1 MRLVMNEPV
10 ERMDRPYARRWWALL
25 VLCLSL
31 LIIVMANTALT
42 VAAPDMTRDLGLSS
56 ADLQWV
62 IDGYTVPYAALMLLL
77 GAIGDKYSRR
87 GALVLGLV
95 VFGGGAVAGSLVGS
109 STGVIAAR
117 AVMGVG
123 AALIMPATLSLLAA
137 TFPRAER
144 AKAIVLWTA
153 TAGLAIAAGPLVAG
167 ALLEN
172 HGWSSTFLINVPIA
186 ALAIV
191 GALVLVPPSKAA
203 HHNRIDYVGGL
214 LSVVWI
220 GSLVYMIIEGPHF
233 GWGVK
238 AVTAAVVAGAGL
250 VLFVLW
256 ELRHP
261 RPVIDV
267 RRFANRRFA
276 GSNLAVALFF
286 LAVFGAFYY
295 LTQHLQFVLGYDAL
309 DTGVRMLPLAGAV
322 FVGSALTGY
331 LTPRIGMRFTVTAG
345 MVGGTVALALLTRV
359 DASSSYGDLVLPLVM
374 LGLAIGLAL
383 SPCTDAIMGAFPEAE
398 LGVGGAVNDTSL
410 ELGGSLGIAILG
422 SVLASSYSSHLADA
436 TAGSKLPAG
445 ALATAQDSVGA
456 GYAVA
461 QGIGDKARQL
471 GEQAAQSANAEQ
483 AAQLKAQAGQL
494 ADGARQMADA
504 VGSSFSDAVAH
515 TSLVGAV
522 ILGVGTV
529 LVAVLLPSKAR
540 TEAEAEIDADADADA
555 DADTETETGVVSE
568 TGAGSE
574 TEAGA
579 VSDTETEAGSGTDAD
594 AGSEAG
600 VGAGVST
607 GAEAPAGKPAEA
619 EKPVG
624 SEGASEGGTEAGTV
638 TPRAAV
644 S

>member
-10 ERMDRPYARRWWALL
+10 DTMDRPYARRWWALL

-42 VAAPDMTRDLGLSS
+42 VAAPDMTQDLGLSS

-87 GALVLGLV
+87 GALLLGLV

-123 AALIMPATLSLLAA
+123 AAMIMPATLSLLAA

-167 ALLEN
+167 ALLRD
-172 HGWSSTFLINVPIA
+172 HGWASTFLINVPVA
-186 ALAIV
+186 AVAIV
-191 GALVLVPPSKAA
+191 GALVLVPPSKAER
-203 HHNRIDYVGGL
+203 HGRIDYVGGV
-214 LSVVWI
+214 LSVVWV
-220 GSLVYMIIEGPHF
+220 GALVYMIIEGPHF

-238 AVTAAVVAGAGL
+238 AVGAAVVAGVAL
-250 VLFVLW
+250 VAFVLW

-261 RPVIDV
+261 RPVLDV
-267 RRFANRRFA
+267 RRFTNRRFA

-286 LAVFGAFYY
+286 LAVFGAFYF
-295 LTQHLQFVLGYDAL
+295 LTQDLQFVLGYDAWE
-309 DTGVRMLPLAGAV
+309 TGVRMLPLAGAV

-331 LTPRIGMRFTVTAG
+331 LTPRIGMRVTVTAG
-345 MVGGTVALALLTRV
+345 MVGGTAALALLTRV
-359 DASSSYGDLVLPLVM
+359 DAGSTYGDFVLPLVI

-383 SPCTDAIMGAFPEAE
+383 SPCTDAIMGAFPESE

-410 ELGGSLGIAILG
+410 ELGGSLGIALLG
-422 SVLASSYSSHLADA
+422 SVLAGSYSSHLADA
-436 TAGSKLPAG
+436 AGGTRLPGG
-445 ALATAQDSVGA
+445 ALSTAQDSVGA

-461 QGIGDKARQL
+461 QRIGEQAQQL
-471 GEQAAQSANAEQ
+471 AERAQGAGDPEQAAQW
-483 AAQLKAQAGQL
+483 KAQAGQL
-494 ADGARQMADA
+494 ADGAREMADA
-504 VGSSFSDAVAH
+504 VGASFSDAVAH
-515 TSLVGAV
+515 TSVVGAV

-529 LVAVLLPSKAR
+529 VVGVLLPGR
-540 TEAEAEIDADADADA
+540 
-555 DADTETETGVVSE
+555 
-568 TGAGSE
+568 
-574 TEAGA
+574 
-579 VSDTETEAGSGTDAD
+579 
-594 AGSEAG
+594 
-600 VGAGVST
+600 GAGVEPGST
-607 GAEAPAGKPAEA
+607 GEGDVGLPAGTGGE
-619 EKPVG
+619 VG
-624 SEGASEGGTEAGTV
+624 SAAGAG
-638 TPRAAV
+638 RR
-644 S
+644 

>member
-1 MRLVMNEPV
+1 MSMRLIRTEPV
-10 ERMDRPYARRWWALL
+10 EGMTHPYARRWWALL

-42 VAAPDMTRDLGLSS
+42 VAAPDMTQDLGLSS

-95 VFGGGAVAGSLVGS
+95 VFAGGSVAGSLVDS
-109 STGVIAAR
+109 ATGVIAAR

-144 AKAIVLWTA
+144 AKAITLWTA

-167 ALLEN
+167 ALLED
-172 HGWSSTFLINVPIA
+172 HGWASTFLINVPIA
-186 ALAIV
+186 ALAII
-191 GALVLVPPSKAA
+191 GAFVLVPPSKAG
-203 HHNRIDYVGGL
+203 HHDRIDYVGGL

-220 GSLVYMIIEGPHF
+220 GALVYMIIEGPHF

-238 AVTAAVVAGAGL
+238 AITAAVAAGL
-250 VLFVLW
+250 GLALFVVW

-261 RPVIDV
+261 RPVLDV
-267 RRFANRRFA
+267 RRFTQRRFA

-309 DTGVRMLPLAGAV
+309 DTGLRMLPLAGAV

-331 LTPRIGMRFTVTAG
+331 FTPRVGMKITVTAG
-345 MVGGTVALALLTRV
+345 MVGGTAALALLSQV
-359 DASSSYGDLVLPLVM
+359 DSGSTYGAFVAPLVV

-383 SPCTDAIMGAFPEAE
+383 SPCTDAIMGAFPETE

-422 SVLASSYSSHLADA
+422 SLLSTSYAAHLTDA
-436 TAGSKLPAG
+436 TNGSKLPAG
-445 ALATAQDSVGA
+445 ALSSAQDSVGA
-456 GYAVA
+456 GYQVA
-461 QGIGDKARQL
+461 QAIGDRAQQL
-471 GEQAAQSANAEQ
+471 AAQASQAASAGKPEQAAELKTQ
-483 AAQLKAQAGQL
+483 ATQL
-494 ADGARQMADA
+494 AQGARQMADA

-515 TSLVGAV
+515 TSLIGAV

-529 LVAVLLPSKAR
+529 LVAVLLPGKSSEKGSGNGRAEDAEG
-540 TEAEAEIDADADADA
+540 TEGAEDAASGADVLADSS
-555 DADTETETGVVSE
+555 DSPETSDSSE
-568 TGAGSE
+568 ASSASEGSE
-574 TEAGA
+574 TPE
-579 VSDTETEAGSGTDAD
+579 
-594 AGSEAG
+594 
-600 VGAGVST
+600 
-607 GAEAPAGKPAEA
+607 
-619 EKPVG
+619 
-624 SEGASEGGTEAGTV
+624 ASELTRTG
-638 TPRAAV
+638 R
-644 S
+644 

>member
-1 MRLVMNEPV
+1 MRLVMNQPV
-10 ERMDRPYARRWWALL
+10 EQMERPYARRWWALL

-42 VAAPDMTRDLGLSS
+42 VAAPDMTEDLGLSS

-95 VFGGGAVAGSLVGS
+95 VFGGGAVSGYLAGSA
-109 STGVIAAR
+109 TAVIAAR

-123 AALIMPATLSLLAA
+123 AALIMPATLSLLAS

-144 AKAIVLWTA
+144 AKAITLWTA

-167 ALLEN
+167 ALLED

-191 GALVLVPPSKAA
+191 GAFVLVPPSKAD
-203 HHNRIDYVGGL
+203 HHDRIDYVGGL

-220 GSLVYMIIEGPHF
+220 GALVYMIIEGPHF
-233 GWGVK
+233 GWGAK
-238 AVTAAVVAGAGL
+238 AIGAAVLAGVGL
-250 VLFVLW
+250 VAFVLW

-261 RPVIDV
+261 RPVLDV
-267 RRFANRRFA
+267 RRFAERRFA

-309 DTGVRMLPLAGAV
+309 DTGLRMLPLAGAV

-331 LTPRIGMRFTVTAG
+331 LTPRVGMKWTVSAG

-359 DASSSYGDLVLPLVM
+359 DAGSSYGDFVVPLVV

-383 SPCTDAIMGAFPEAE
+383 SPCTDAIMGAFPESE

-422 SVLASSYSSHLADA
+422 SLLGTSYSDHLADA
-436 TAGSKLPAG
+436 THGSKLPPS

-461 QGIGDKARQL
+461 QGIGDKARQVA
-471 GEQAAQSANAEQ
+471 GQAAQATDPQQ
-483 AAQLKAQAGQL
+483 AAQLKEQARQL
-494 ADGARQMADA
+494 SEGARQMADS

-522 ILGVGTV
+522 VLGAGTV
-529 LVAVLLPSKAR
+529 LVALLLPRK
-540 TEAEAEIDADADADA
+540 D
-555 DADTETETGVVSE
+555 
-568 TGAGSE
+568 
-574 TEAGA
+574 
-579 VSDTETEAGSGTDAD
+579 
-594 AGSEAG
+594 
-600 VGAGVST
+600 
-607 GAEAPAGKPAEA
+607 KPAEEPA
-619 EKPVG
+619 EQEEREPADVC
-624 SEGASEGGTEAGTV
+624 
-638 TPRAAV
+638 
-644 S
+644 

>member
-10 ERMDRPYARRWWALL
+10 ERMERPYARRWWALL

-87 GALVLGLV
+87 RALILGLV
-95 VFGGGAVAGSLVGS
+95 VFGGGAVFGNLADS
-109 STGVIAAR
+109 SATVIAAR

-144 AKAIVLWTA
+144 VKAITLWTA
-153 TAGLAIAAGPLVAG
+153 TAGLAIAAGPVVAG
-167 ALLEN
+167 ALLRD
-172 HGWSSTFLINVPIA
+172 HGWASTFLINVPVA
-186 ALAIV
+186 AVAIV
-191 GALVLVPPSKAA
+191 GALVLVPPSKAG
-203 HHNRIDYVGGL
+203 HHDRIDYVGGL
-214 LSVVWI
+214 LSVLWI
-220 GSLVYMIIEGPHF
+220 AALVYMIIEGPHF

-238 AVTAAVVAGAGL
+238 AVTAAVVAGVGL
-250 VLFVLW
+250 IAFVLW

-261 RPVIDV
+261 RPVLDV
-267 RRFANRRFA
+267 RRLANRRFA

-309 DTGVRMLPLAGAV
+309 ETGVRMLPLAGAV
-322 FVGSALTGY
+322 FAGSALTGY
-331 LTPRIGMRFTVTAG
+331 LTPRVGMRWTVGAG
-345 MVGGTVALALLTRV
+345 MVAGTVALALLTRV
-359 DASSSYGDLVLPLVM
+359 DAGSTYADFVPSLVV

-383 SPCTDAIMGAFPEAE
+383 SPCTDAIMGAFPESE

-422 SVLASSYSSHLADA
+422 SLLATSYDDHLTSA
-436 TAGSKLPAG
+436 TKGSGLPAD

-461 QGIGDKARQL
+461 QSIGEK
-471 GEQAAQSANAEQ
+471 AQSLAAKAAAATDPQQ
-483 AAQLKAQAGQL
+483 AAQLKQQATSL
-494 ADGARQMADA
+494 ATGAHRMAEA
-504 VGSSFSDAVAH
+504 VGASFSDAVAH
-515 TSLVGAV
+515 TSLIGAV
-522 ILGVGTV
+522 ILGIGTV
-529 LVAVLLPSKAR
+529 VVGVLLPGRETPGVAEAVET
-540 TEAEAEIDADADADA
+540 TEATAVAEPDLKQEITPESAREAVD
-555 DADTETETGVVSE
+555 
-568 TGAGSE
+568 
-574 TEAGA
+574 
-579 VSDTETEAGSGTDAD
+579 
-594 AGSEAG
+594 
-600 VGAGVST
+600 ST
-607 GAEAPAGKPAEA
+607 
-619 EKPVG
+619 
-624 SEGASEGGTEAGTV
+624 TT
-638 TPRAAV
+638 
-644 S
+644 

>member
-10 ERMDRPYARRWWALL
+10 ERTDRPYRRRWWALL

-87 GALVLGLV
+87 GALALGLV
-95 VFGGGAVAGSLVGS
+95 VFGGGAVFGYLADSAA
-109 STGVIAAR
+109 TVIAAR

-144 AKAIVLWTA
+144 AKAITLWTA
-153 TAGLAIAAGPLVAG
+153 TAGLAIAAGPVVAG
-167 ALLEN
+167 ALLKD

-186 ALAIV
+186 AV
-191 GALVLVPPSKAA
+191 ALVAAFVLVPPSKAA
-203 HHNRIDYVGGL
+203 HHDRIDVVGGL

-220 GSLVYMIIEGPHF
+220 GSLVYMIIQGPHF
-233 GWGVK
+233 GWGAK
-238 AVTAAVVAGAGL
+238 AVTAAVVAGVGL
-250 VLFVLW
+250 VLFVAW

-261 RPVIDV
+261 RPVLDV
-267 RRFANRRFA
+267 RRFAHRRFA

-309 DTGVRMLPLAGAV
+309 QTGVRMLPLAGAV
-322 FVGSALTGY
+322 FVGSALTGF
-331 LTPRIGMRFTVTAG
+331 LTPRVGMRITVTAG
-345 MVGGTVALALLTRV
+345 MVGGTAALALLTRV
-359 DASSSYGDLVLPLVM
+359 DAGSAYGDFVLPLVI

-383 SPCTDAIMGAFPEAE
+383 SPCTDAIMGAFPESE

-410 ELGGSLGIAILG
+410 ELGGSLGIALLG
-422 SVLASSYSSHLADA
+422 SVLANSYSSHLADA
-436 TAGSKLPAG
+436 TAGSRLPAST
-445 ALATAQDSVGA
+445 LDTAQDSVGA

-461 QGIGDKARQL
+461 QGIGDRARQL
-471 GEQAAQSANAEQ
+471 AEQAAHAGSAQQ
-483 AAQLKAQAGQL
+483 AAQLKTQAGQL

-504 VGSSFSDAVAH
+504 VGSSFADAVAH

-522 ILGVGTV
+522 VLGVGTV
-529 LVAVLLPSKAR
+529 LVAALLPRKDR
-540 TEAEAEIDADADADA
+540 
-555 DADTETETGVVSE
+555 
-568 TGAGSE
+568 
-574 TEAGA
+574 
-579 VSDTETEAGSGTDAD
+579 
-594 AGSEAG
+594 
-600 VGAGVST
+600 
-607 GAEAPAGKPAEA
+607 PAQPAETQA
-619 EKPVG
+619 EEREPV
-624 SEGASEGGTEAGTV
+624 AAG
-638 TPRAAV
+638 RR
-644 S
+644 

>member
-1 MRLVMNEPV
+1 MRLVMTEPA
-10 ERMDRPYARRWWALL
+10 ERMQRPYARRWWALL

-42 VAAPDMTRDLGLSS
+42 VAAPEMTRDLGLSS

-62 IDGYTVPYAALMLLL
+62 IDAYTVPYAALMLLL

-95 VFGGGAVAGSLVGS
+95 VFGGGAVFGSLADS
-109 STGVIAAR
+109 AATVIAAR

-144 AKAIVLWTA
+144 AKAITLWTA
-153 TAGLAIAAGPLVAG
+153 TAGLAIAAGPVVAG
-167 ALLEN
+167 ALLKD
-172 HGWSSTFLINVPIA
+172 HGWASTFLINVPVA
-186 ALAIV
+186 AV
-191 GALVLVPPSKAA
+191 ALVAAFALVPPSRAG
-203 HHNRIDYVGGL
+203 HQDRIDYVGGL
-214 LSVVWI
+214 LSVLWT
-220 GSLVYMIIEGPHF
+220 GSLVYMIIQGPHF
-233 GWGVK
+233 GWDTK
-238 AVTAAVVAGAGL
+238 AVAAAVVAGAGL
-250 VLFVLW
+250 VAFVLW

-261 RPVIDV
+261 RPILDV
-267 RRFANRRFA
+267 RRFTARRFA
-276 GSNLAVALFF
+276 GANLAVALFF

-309 DTGVRMLPLAGAV
+309 ATGVRMLPLAGAV

-331 LTPRIGMRFTVTAG
+331 LTPRVGMKWTVSAG
-345 MVGGTVALALLTRV
+345 MAGGTAALALLTRV
-359 DASSSYGDLVLPLVM
+359 DGTSSYGDFVAPLII

-383 SPCTDAIMGAFPEAE
+383 SPCTDAIMGSFPESE

-422 SVLASSYSSHLADA
+422 SLLSTAYSDRLSDA
-436 TAGSKLPAG
+436 VAGSRLPAS

-461 QGIGDKARQL
+461 QGIGTKARQL
-471 GEQAAQSANAEQ
+471 AAQAAHATDPHQ

-494 ADGARQMADA
+494 AQGARQMKDA
-504 VGSSFSDAVAH
+504 VGSAFADAVSH

-529 LVAVLLPSKAR
+529 AVALLLPR
-540 TEAEAEIDADADADA
+540 GTRRDAEP
-555 DADTETETGVVSE
+555 
-568 TGAGSE
+568 
-574 TEAGA
+574 
-579 VSDTETEAGSGTDAD
+579 
-594 AGSEAG
+594 
-600 VGAGVST
+600 T
-607 GAEAPAGKPAEA
+607 GAEEA
-619 EKPVG
+619 AQEPKETKEPVDDR
-624 SEGASEGGTEAGTV
+624 V
-638 TPRAAV
+638 N
-644 S
+644 

>member
-1 MRLVMNEPV
+1 MRLVMKEPV
-10 ERMDRPYARRWWALL
+10 ESTGRPYARRWWALL

-95 VFGGGAVAGSLVGS
+95 VFGGGAVLGYLAGSAA
-109 STGVIAAR
+109 TVIAAR

-144 AKAIVLWTA
+144 AKAITLWTA
-153 TAGLAIAAGPLVAG
+153 TAGLAIAAGPVVAG
-167 ALLEN
+167 ALLRD

-191 GALVLVPPSKAA
+191 GALVLVPPSKAG
-203 HHNRIDYVGGL
+203 HHDRIDYVGGL
-214 LSVVWI
+214 LSVLWT
-220 GSLVYMIIEGPHF
+220 GSLVYMIIQGPHF
-233 GWGVK
+233 GWGAE
-238 AVTAAVVAGAGL
+238 AVTAAVVAAAGL
-250 VLFVLW
+250 VAFVLW

-261 RPVIDV
+261 RPILDV
-267 RRFANRRFA
+267 RRFTDRRFA

-309 DTGVRMLPLAGAV
+309 ETGVRMLPLAGAV
-322 FVGSALTGY
+322 FVGSALTGW
-331 LTPRIGMRFTVTAG
+331 LTPRVGMKWTVGAG
-345 MVGGTVALALLTRV
+345 MVGGTTALALLTRV
-359 DASSSYGDLVLPLVM
+359 DAGSGYGDFVAPLVI

-383 SPCTDAIMGAFPEAE
+383 SPCTDAIMGAFPESE

-422 SVLASSYSSHLADA
+422 SLLGTSYGDRLTDT
-436 TAGSKLPAG
+436 TAGSGLPAG
-445 ALATAQDSVGA
+445 ALATARDSVGA

-461 QGIGDKARQL
+461 QGIGDKAHQV
-471 GEQAAQSANAEQ
+471 AARAAAAKDPQQ
-483 AAQLKAQAGQL
+483 AAQLKQQATEL
-494 ADGARQMADA
+494 ASGARQMADA
-504 VGSSFSDAVAH
+504 VGSSFAHAVAH

-529 LVAVLLPSKAR
+529 LVAVLLPRRESAASQVEEEER
-540 TEAEAEIDADADADA
+540 ETADCA
-555 DADTETETGVVSE
+555 
-568 TGAGSE
+568 AG
-574 TEAGA
+574 
-579 VSDTETEAGSGTDAD
+579 
-594 AGSEAG
+594 
-600 VGAGVST
+600 
-607 GAEAPAGKPAEA
+607 
-619 EKPVG
+619 
-624 SEGASEGGTEAGTV
+624 
-638 TPRAAV
+638 
-644 S
+644 

>member
-10 ERMDRPYARRWWALL
+10 ERMHRPYARRWWALL

-42 VAAPDMTRDLGLSS
+42 VAAPDMTQDLGLSS

-95 VFGGGAVAGSLVGS
+95 VFGGGAVAGSLVDS

-137 TFPRAER
+137 SFPRAER
-144 AKAIVLWTA
+144 AKAITLWTA

-167 ALLEN
+167 ALLQH

-191 GALVLVPPSKAA
+191 GAFVLVPPSKAA

-238 AVTAAVVAGAGL
+238 AVTAAVVAGVGL
-250 VLFVLW
+250 VLFVVW

-267 RRFANRRFA
+267 RRFAHRRFA

-331 LTPRIGMRFTVTAG
+331 LTPRIGMKITVTAG
-345 MVGGTVALALLTRV
+345 MVGGTAALALLTQV
-359 DASSSYGDLVLPLVM
+359 DSASSYGDFVLPLVI

-383 SPCTDAIMGAFPEAE
+383 SPCTDAIMGAFPESE

-445 ALATAQDSVGA
+445 ALSTAQDSVGA

-461 QGIGDKARQL
+461 QGIADKAHGL
-471 GEQAAQSANAEQ
+471 AGQAAQAGSAQQ
-483 AAQLKAQAGQL
+483 AAQLKAQADQL
-494 ADGARQMADA
+494 AHGARQMADA
-504 VGSSFSDAVAH
+504 VGSSFADAVAH

-529 LVAVLLPSKAR
+529 LVAVLLPRKGGTAP
-540 TEAEAEIDADADADA
+540 ELAEASSGVSRAAESEDAR
-555 DADTETETGVVSE
+555 ES
-568 TGAGSE
+568 
-574 TEAGA
+574 
-579 VSDTETEAGSGTDAD
+579 
-594 AGSEAG
+594 AG
-600 VGAGVST
+600 VLESDGAREPAGVLESV
-607 GAEAPAGKPAEA
+607 GAREPG
-619 EKPVG
+619 
-624 SEGASEGGTEAGTV
+624 GAADV
-638 TPRAAV
+638 P
-644 S
+644 

>member
-87 GALVLGLV
+87 GALILGLF
-95 VFGGGAVAGSLVGS
+95 VFGSGAVAGSLVDS

-123 AALIMPATLSLLAA
+123 AAMIMPATLSLLAA

-144 AKAIVLWTA
+144 AKAITLWTA
-153 TAGLAIAAGPLVAG
+153 TAGLAIAAGPLLAG
-167 ALLEN
+167 ALLE
-172 HGWSSTFLINVPIA
+172 HRSWTSTFLINVPVA
-186 ALAIV
+186 ALAVV
-191 GALVLVPPSKAA
+191 GALVLVPPSKA
-203 HHNRIDYVGGL
+203 HDKGRIDYVGGL

-238 AVTAAVVAGAGL
+238 AITAAVVAGVGL
-250 VLFVLW
+250 TLFVVW

-261 RPVIDV
+261 RPVVDV
-267 RRFANRRFA
+267 RRFTDRRFA

-295 LTQHLQFVLGYDAL
+295 LTQHLQFVLGYSAL
-309 DTGVRMLPLAGAV
+309 QTGLRMLPLAGAV

-331 LTPRIGMRFTVTAG
+331 LTPRVGMKFTVTAG
-345 MVGGTVALALLTRV
+345 MVGGTAALALLTRV
-359 DASSSYGDLVLPLVM
+359 DASSSYGDLVAPLAI

-383 SPCTDAIMGAFPEAE
+383 SPCTDAIMGAFPESE

-422 SVLASSYSSHLADA
+422 SLLATSYSGHLTDA
-436 TAGSKLPAG
+436 TAGSKLPAS
-445 ALATAQDSVGA
+445 ALTTAQDSVGA
-456 GYAVA
+456 GYGVA
-461 QGIGDKARQL
+461 QGIS
-471 GEQAAQSANAEQ
+471 EQARKAAAQAARATDPQQ
-483 AAQLKAQAGQL
+483 AAQLKGQADQL
-494 ADGARQMADA
+494 ARGARQMADA

-515 TSLVGAV
+515 TSLIGAV

-529 LVAVLLPSKAR
+529 VVALLLPRGKA
-540 TEAEAEIDADADADA
+540 TEPVEQ
-555 DADTETETGVVSE
+555 
-568 TGAGSE
+568 
-574 TEAGA
+574 
-579 VSDTETEAGSGTDAD
+579 
-594 AGSEAG
+594 
-600 VGAGVST
+600 
-607 GAEAPAGKPAEA
+607 PAA
-619 EKPVG
+619 EKERAKEEEKEREP
-624 SEGASEGGTEAGTV
+624 ASV
-638 TPRAAV
+638 R
-644 S
+644 

>member
-1 MRLVMNEPV
+1 MRLVVTEPV
-10 ERMDRPYARRWWALL
+10 ERTEGPYRRRWWALL

-87 GALVLGLV
+87 GALILGLV
-95 VFGGGAVAGSLVGS
+95 VFGGGAVAGYLAGGS
-109 STGVIAAR
+109 TAVIAAR

-144 AKAIVLWTA
+144 AKAITLWTA

-172 HGWSSTFLINVPIA
+172 HGWSSTFLINVPVA
-186 ALAIV
+186 VLAIV
-191 GALVLVPPSKAA
+191 GALVLVPPSRAA
-203 HHNRIDYVGGL
+203 HHDRIDYVGGL
-214 LSVVWI
+214 LSVASI
-220 GSLVYMIIEGPHF
+220 GALVYMIIEGPHF
-233 GWGVK
+233 GWNGR
-238 AVTAAVVAGAGL
+238 AIAAAAVAGVGL
-250 VLFVLW
+250 VAFVLW

-261 RPVIDV
+261 RPVLDV
-267 RRFANRRFA
+267 RRFTGRRFA

-309 DTGVRMLPLAGAV
+309 DTGLRMLPLAGAV

-331 LTPRIGMRFTVTAG
+331 LTPRVGMKWTVGAG
-345 MVGGTVALALLTRV
+345 MVGGTAALALLTRV
-359 DASSSYGDLVLPLVM
+359 DAGSSYGDFVLPLVV

-383 SPCTDAIMGAFPEAE
+383 SPCTDAIMGSFPESE

-422 SVLASSYSSHLADA
+422 SLLGTSYSDHLADA
-436 TAGSKLPAG
+436 AQGGKLPAS
-445 ALATAQDSVGA
+445 ALSTAQDSVGA

-461 QGIGDKARQL
+461 QGIGDQARQ
-471 GEQAAQSANAEQ
+471 AAEQ
-483 AAQLKAQAGQL
+483 AARASDPQQAAQLTAQADQL
-494 ADGARQMADA
+494 AEGARRMADA

-522 ILGVGTV
+522 VLGVGTV
-529 LVAVLLPSKAR
+529 LVTLLLPRKERAV
-540 TEAEAEIDADADADA
+540 AD
-555 DADTETETGVVSE
+555 E
-568 TGAGSE
+568 
-574 TEAGA
+574 
-579 VSDTETEAGSGTDAD
+579 
-594 AGSEAG
+594 
-600 VGAGVST
+600 
-607 GAEAPAGKPAEA
+607 PAEVR
-619 EKPVG
+619 EPELSG
-624 SEGASEGGTEAGTV
+624 IC
-638 TPRAAV
+638 
-644 S
+644 

>member
-1 MRLVMNEPV
+1 MRLVMNEPA

-42 VAAPDMTRDLGLSS
+42 VAAPDMTADLGLNS

-95 VFGGGAVAGSLVGS
+95 VFAGGSVFGYLADSA
-109 STGVIAAR
+109 TTVIAAR
-117 AVMGVG
+117 AVMGAG
-123 AALIMPATLSLLAA
+123 AAMIMPATLSLLAS

-144 AKAIVLWTA
+144 AKAITLWTA

-172 HGWSSTFLINVPIA
+172 HGWSSTFLINVPVA
-186 ALAIV
+186 VLAV
-191 GALVLVPPSKAA
+191 LGAFVLVPPSKAA
-203 HHNRIDYVGGL
+203 DRGRIDYGGGL

-220 GSLVYMIIEGPHF
+220 AALVYMIIEGPHF

-238 AVTAAVVAGAGL
+238 AVTAAVVAGVAL
-250 VLFVLW
+250 VAFVLW

-261 RPVIDV
+261 RPLLDV
-267 RRFANRRFA
+267 RRFTHRGFA

-309 DTGVRMLPLAGAV
+309 DTGLRMLPLAGAV
-322 FVGSALTGY
+322 FAGSALTGF
-331 LTPRIGMRFTVTAG
+331 LTPRVGMKWTVTAG
-345 MVGGTVALALLTRV
+345 MVGGTAALALLTRV
-359 DASSSYGDLVLPLVM
+359 DAGASYGDFVAPLVV
-374 LGLAIGLAL
+374 LGLSIGLAL
-383 SPCTDAIMGAFPEAE
+383 SPCTDAIMGAFPESK

-422 SVLASSYSSHLADA
+422 SLLATSYSGHLSDA
-436 TAGSKLPAG
+436 TAGSKLPADS
-445 ALATAQDSVGA
+445 LSTAQDSVGA

-471 GEQAAQSANAEQ
+471 AEQ
-483 AAQLKAQAGQL
+483 AAHTGDPQQAERLRAQAEQL
-494 ADGARQMADA
+494 GDGARQMADA

-515 TSLVGAV
+515 TSLIGAV
-522 ILGVGTV
+522 ILGIGTV
-529 LVAVLLPSKAR
+529 VVALLLPGKEK
-540 TEAEAEIDADADADA
+540 TAEEPAD
-555 DADTETETGVVSE
+555 ENKELES
-568 TGAGSE
+568 
-574 TEAGA
+574 AGA
-579 VSDTETEAGSGTDAD
+579 
-594 AGSEAG
+594 
-600 VGAGVST
+600 
-607 GAEAPAGKPAEA
+607 
-619 EKPVG
+619 
-624 SEGASEGGTEAGTV
+624 
-638 TPRAAV
+638 R
-644 S
+644 